1 MQRDNAFNFSLT
13 IARPPIWWASQTL
26 PHDKKENVPG

>member
-13 IARPPIWWASQTL
+13 IARAPIWASQTL